1 VADNEKR
8 LVDTTL
14 LWRDT
19 WYDSSLPYWFLDRTF
34 ANTSILATT
43 TAHRFANGRFY
54 AWEGI
59 GCCPGTCS
67 HVWHYGQAMGRIF
80 PEIERNVREV
90 VDFGLGFDDN
100 TGIVGHRAE
109 HGRGPATDGQCGRI
123 LGMLREH
130 QMSADDAFLKRNW
143 PRVKLAIQYLMHH
156 DLDGDGLLDGAQEN
170 TLDAAWFGQIS
181 WISGLYAATLLA
193 GEEMATDMGDFDFA
207 KECRTRAETSRQS
220 IETKLFNGEW
230 FIQTKDPGNPKAF
243 GSYNGCSI
251 DQVFGQ
257 SWAWQVGLGRVLGKE
272 KTLSALQSLWKY
284 NFALDLGPF
293 INGTPVKG
301 RPYCVPGEG
310 GLVMVTNP
318 LLEAVPYGDNHWT
331 AMYFSECMS
340 GFEHQVASH
349 MIAEGMVTEGLA
361 VTRAIHDRYRA
372 EKRNPYNEVECSDHY
387 ARAMASYG
395 SFISA
400 CGFTCDGPKGMI
412 GFAPRFG
419 QQDFKAAFTAAE
431 GWGSFSQK
439 QAKDSLEAALE
450 VKCGT
455 VKLATIRL
463 ALPAGMTAKA
473 AKVKLGRSSLDNTVT
488 VKDGVATVTLK
499 EPVVVPV
506 GKALSI
512 VVK

>member
-1 VADNEKR
+1 
-8 LVDTTL
+8 
-14 LWRDT
+14 
-19 WYDSSLPYWFLDRTF
+19 
-34 ANTSILATT
+34 
-43 TAHRFANGRFY
+43 
-54 AWEGI
+54 
-59 GCCPGTCS
+59 
-67 HVWHYGQAMGRIF
+67 
-80 PEIERNVREV
+80 
-90 VDFGLGFDDN
+90 
-100 TGIVGHRAE
+100 
-109 HGRGPATDGQCGRI
+109 
-123 LGMLREH
+123 
-130 QMSADDAFLKRNW
+130 
-143 PRVKLAIQYLMHH
+143 
-156 DLDGDGLLDGAQEN
+156 
-170 TLDAAWFGQIS
+170 
-181 WISGLYAATLLA
+181 
-193 GEEMATDMGDFDFA
+193 
-207 KECRTRAETSRQS
+207 
-220 IETKLFNGEW
+220 
-230 FIQTKDPGNPKAF
+230 
-243 GSYNGCSI
+243 
-251 DQVFGQ
+251 
-257 SWAWQVGLGRVLGKE
+257 
-272 KTLSALQSLWKY
+272 
-284 NFALDLGPF
+284 
-293 INGTPVKG
+293 
-301 RPYCVPGEG
+301 
-310 GLVMVTNP
+310 
-318 LLEAVPYGDNHWT
+318 
-331 AMYFSECMS
+331 MS